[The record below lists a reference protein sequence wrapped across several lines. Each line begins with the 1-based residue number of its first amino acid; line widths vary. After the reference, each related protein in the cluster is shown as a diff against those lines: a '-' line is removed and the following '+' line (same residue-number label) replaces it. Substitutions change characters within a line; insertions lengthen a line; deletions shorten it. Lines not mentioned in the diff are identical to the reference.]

1 MESIWNNTFYNNHPA
16 LGWVYKLNL
25 SKYASGAFYDKIK
38 TLEQAVV
45 DVQVGKRESEYTSV
59 FYGGLEFK
67 KFTRANNTNNFTIK
81 FNEDKKYTITSIL
94 EDLYNRDNLNQAYP
108 IEENTAYNSPLFNGI
123 NDPKGRI
130 IKVLMFDPNILS
142 TQVLDGENATA
153 SIEFAFHDCH
163 IVSLDDLTLSY
174 ESTESITRSATFVY
188 SFMEFIRNDQIN
200 TKTDANVAA
209 NNITSE
215 NQNNQSDDTIIR
227 PGMIDGQAQ
236 AARQSGAA
244 RLGRYR

>member
-94 EDLYNRDNLNQAYP
+94 EDLYNRDNLNQP
-108 IEENTAYNSPLFNGI
+108 IHQ
-123 NDPKGRI
+123 R
-130 IKVLMFDPNILS
+130 
-142 TQVLDGENATA
+142 
-153 SIEFAFHDCH
+153 
-163 IVSLDDLTLSY
+163 
-174 ESTESITRSATFVY
+174 
-188 SFMEFIRNDQIN
+188 
-200 TKTDANVAA
+200 
-209 NNITSE
+209 
-215 NQNNQSDDTIIR
+215 
-227 PGMIDGQAQ
+227 
-236 AARQSGAA
+236 
-244 RLGRYR
+244 